1 MIDLFSHYH
10 SFSLNKPL
18 LQYVTLTLTTSSK
31 VVFYSFKV
39 VLKATIKLILLF
51 VFILNKNNDKPNRKR
66 ENF

>member
-1 MIDLFSHYH
+1 MIDLFSHYY